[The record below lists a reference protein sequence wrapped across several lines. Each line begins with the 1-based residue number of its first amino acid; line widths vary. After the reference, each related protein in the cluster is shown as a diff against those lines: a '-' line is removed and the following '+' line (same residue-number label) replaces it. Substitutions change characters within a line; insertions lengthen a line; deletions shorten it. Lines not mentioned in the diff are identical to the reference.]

1 MNAFLEIVNPGALA
15 SLQDLGRPGF
25 RRLGVPRAG
34 ALQPDWLRLANAL
47 LGNPEGAPAIEFF
60 VGVLA
65 VRALD
70 SPVQLA
76 LAGNF
81 SAAVVG
87 AGGCC
92 RLESWRSV
100 TLAPGETLRCGLL
113 SSGRVGYLALA
124 GVSVHKQLGSASTYA
139 PAGLGG
145 LDGRCLSPGVRLPI
159 GECRAGQQML
169 RTLPPLDAAPIR
181 VVPGP
186 QEDYFT
192 AASLACFLSEPYQVS
207 AATDRMGMRLHGP
220 VLRHR
225 PEKGS
230 EMTSDATVPG
240 SIQVPGQGQP
250 IVLLADGQ
258 TAGGYPK
265 IATVI
270 SADLPRLAVLAPGQ
284 CIRFAAVSV
293 ADAERAARTRAAALH
308 ALIAGIG
315 PLVEVGMLDLQA
327 IYAAN
332 LVSGVVDAREV
343 DPVAWTATP
352 VQDSPPSRWEGG

>member
-60 VGVLA
+60 VGGLA

-145 LDGRCLSPGVRLPI
+145 LDGRCLSPGVRLPV

-169 RTLPPLDAAPIR
+169 RTLPPLNAAPIR

-240 SIQVPGQGQP
+240 SIQVPGSGT
-250 IVLLADGQ
+250 AD
-258 TAGGYPK
+258 
-265 IATVI
+265 
-270 SADLPRLAVLAPGQ
+270 
-284 CIRFAAVSV
+284 
-293 ADAERAARTRAAALH
+293 RAARRRPDRGRISEDRDGDLGRSAAPGGTGTGTAHSLCHRFGGGCRTGGARARGKLCTR
-308 ALIAGIG
+308 
-315 PLVEVGMLDLQA
+315 
-327 IYAAN
+327 
-332 LVSGVVDAREV
+332 
-343 DPVAWTATP
+343 
-352 VQDSPPSRWEGG
+352 